1 MCLAERRL
9 TAGRDLRKNR
19 ATVIKMQSQETNI
32 KNQIINNYL
41 SQQLMVQEKPI
52 DVPSADELEDFK
64 NCVRIWME
72 VDSNVKK
79 LQTMI
84 KERNVL
90 KKEVTVKI
98 LSFMSRYN
106 IEDLNTKEGKLRYKV
121 TRVKAPL
128 SQKDIK
134 EKIQETMRE
143 PGITATDLTTKV
155 FERQLVPK
163 HTLKRV
169 NNLV

>member
-1 MCLAERRL
+1 MEP
-9 TAGRDLRKNR
+9 
-19 ATVIKMQSQETNI
+19 NI

-52 DVPSADELEDFK
+52 DVPSVDDLEDFK

-72 VDSNVKK
+72 VDANIKK
-79 LQTMI
+79 MQVLI

-90 KKEVTVKI
+90 KKEVTKKI
-98 LSFMSRYN
+98 LAFMSRFN

-121 TRVKAPL
+121 TQVKAPL

-134 EKIQETMRE
+134 DKIEKTYKH
-143 PGITATDLTTKV
+143 GISVNELTEKV
-155 FERQLVPK
+155 FERQVIPK
-163 HTLKRV
+163 HSLKRIA
-169 NNLV
+169 